1 MQGLDIRANNAAAD
15 GLPAALTGA
24 AHTVARVALTEEEAN
39 TVGQQNTLLHRE
51 TLLVVT
57 TADTEDVALPLVTE
71 RVDLNILGHA
81 LVVEAAP
88 ESVSTCATKTGRRTR
103 CAHQGTQKTSARPW
117 QGWQR

>member
-1 MQGLDIRANNAAAD
+1 MQGLDIGADDAAAD

-57 TADTEDVALPLVTE
+57 TTDAEDVAIPLVTE
-71 RVDLNILGHA
+71 RVDLDILGHA

-88 ESVSTCATKTGRRTR
+88 ANVLV
-103 CAHQGTQKTSARPW
+103 HV
-117 QGWQR
+117 